1 MESDRAGAGMAGAR
15 ARRYENCDQGQR
27 GTRRQTLL
35 GADLAMTDQAHSTL
49 TALPPEFHR
58 RKAAQIQADL
68 PGGGLDGMLLLEPFN
83 VRYVSGFVHIPS
95 ERPIGLYLPA
105 KGEPILF
112 VPLLEQEHAA
122 ETW

>member
-1 MESDRAGAGMAGAR
+1 
-15 ARRYENCDQGQR
+15 
-27 GTRRQTLL
+27 
-35 GADLAMTDQAHSTL
+35 MTDQAHPTL

-58 RKAAQIQADL
+58 RKVAEILAQL
-68 PGGGLDGMLLLEPFN
+68 PRSKLDGLLLLDPFN

-105 KGEPILF
+105 EGDPALF

-122 ETW
+122 ETWIKDIRVYFEYPGEENILVWMARETGVKRLG